1 MTKDERKFDE
11 MDYFFYLMKVM
22 RKILFVCDKN
32 ECTSFGRLT
41 LNLVKAVSEKFDAH
55 VLWLKTPKFFGDAG
69 KTNTGTSQD
78 LNYESHEAWAKSLYT
93 GYLSFRAPLKKL
105 IKKIQPEIVFFIRPE
120 LGFLIPCVNRNVKT
134 VMFVHDTFAETL
146 YPNSLKF
153 KLLNLFYI
161 RPTVKA
167 DYFVYNSNWTREQ
180 AALHFGKQMSSKQG
194 AVIGCPIDS
203 ALFNKPESAPTFQD
217 KKAFLRKYGIKN
229 FDGMCLNVS
238 LDEPRKNIET
248 FFEMASLRPHVAFV
262 RVGKFSER
270 LRAIVNEKKLYNVY
284 HFSEFK
290 AHELRDFYR
299 HADLMVYPS
308 LLEGFGLPPIEAIAC
323 GTPALCAATSAVKEN
338 LDGVCPLINPPT
350 DAEAFAR
357 VIDRVLAGENVVDES
372 NAKKLLEH
380 CSMESFSKRVV
391 EFFNSISGA
400 TL

>member
-1 MTKDERKFDE
+1 
-11 MDYFFYLMKVM
+11 M

-41 LNLVKAVSEKFDAH
+41 LNLVKAVSGEFEAH
-55 VLWLKTPKFFGDAG
+55 VLWLKTPKFFGKADASPDG
-69 KTNTGTSQD
+69 GSQEQG
-78 LNYESHEAWAKSLYT
+78 YVSHEVWAKSLYT
-93 GYLSFRAPLKKL
+93 GYATFRSPLKRLVKKL
-105 IKKIQPEIVFFIRPE
+105 QPDFVFFIRPE
-120 LGFLIPCVNRNVKT
+120 LGFLVPVVRKQAKT

-167 DYFVYNSNWTREQ
+167 DYFVYNSGWTRGQ
-180 AALHFGKQMSSKQG
+180 AADYFGPQMSQKPG
-194 AVIGCPIDS
+194 TVIGCPIDS
-203 ALFNKPESAPTFQD
+203 DLFNKPESVPTAAE
-217 KKAFLRKYGIKN
+217 KKLFLRKYGIRN

-248 FFEMASLRPHVAFV
+248 FFEMARLRPFVAFV

-284 HFSEFK
+284 HFSEFQ

-308 LLEGFGLPPIEAIAC
+308 LLEGFGLPPIEALAC
-323 GTPALCAATSAVKEN
+323 GTPAVGAATSAVKEN
-338 LDGVCPLINPPT
+338 LEGMCPLIDPPT
-350 DAEAFAR
+350 DAEAYAR
-357 VIDRVLAGENVVDES
+357 VLDRVLAGENVVDNEK
-372 NAKKLLEH
+372 AAALLDR
-380 CSMESFSKRVV
+380 CSMKSFSKRVID
-391 EFFNSISGA
+391 FLKTIN
-400 TL
+400 

>member
-1 MTKDERKFDE
+1 MALNLVFAII
-11 MDYFFYLMKVM
+11 LMIKGCLMSLAKV
-22 RKILFVCDKN
+22 LFVCDKN

-41 LNLVKAVSEKFDAH
+41 LNLVKAVSGKFDAH
-55 VLWLKTPKFFGDAG
+55 VLWLKTPKFFGNAG
-69 KTNTGTSQD
+69 KMNAATSQD
-78 LNYESHEAWAKSLYT
+78 SNYESHEVWAKSLYT
-93 GYLSFRAPLKKL
+93 GYASFRAPLKKL
-105 IKKIQPEIVFFIRPE
+105 VKKIRPEIVFFIRPE
-120 LGFLIPCVNRNVKT
+120 LGFLVPVVKGCAKT

-146 YPNSLKF
+146 YPNSMKF

-167 DYFVYNSNWTREQ
+167 DFFVYNSQWTREQ
-180 AALHFGKQMSSKQG
+180 AAAHFGVRMSKKPG

-203 ALFNKPESAPTFQD
+203 DLFNKPESVPTFQE

-284 HFSEFK
+284 HFSQFH
-290 AHELRDFYR
+290 AYELRDFYR
-299 HADLMVYPS
+299 HADLMIYPS

-323 GTPALCAATSAVKEN
+323 GTPSLCAATSAVKEN
-338 LDGVCPLINPPT
+338 LEGVCPLVDPPT
-350 DAEAFAR
+350 DAEAYVR
-357 VIDRVLAGENVVDES
+357 VLDRVLAGENVMDES
-372 NAKKLLEH
+372 NAKKLLEY
-380 CSMESFSKRVV
+380 CSMESFRKRVV
-391 EFFNSISGA
+391 DFFMSLS
-400 TL
+400 